1 VRDRGDRRR
10 GAAAFSS
17 PGDDFPGRGT
27 TCTFLEIMAAEE
39 MAKVWTVLGTE
50 VPKEGVT
57 RSQFIRR
64 LVEQAL
70 KTKKGK

>member
-1 VRDRGDRRR
+1 
-10 GAAAFSS
+10 
-17 PGDDFPGRGT
+17 
-27 TCTFLEIMAAEE
+27 

-50 VPKEGVT
+50 VPKERVT